1 MTIRTRILT
10 AALSG
15 LALAA
20 LSACDIRDP
29 NAVDPEPAPEPTATA
44 SQAPVTSIIREDI
57 EESEPMIEVPADPV
71 EIVIPFADSGSE
83 LSENAERL
91 LVSVLE
97 SEAMEEDWPIVL
109 GGHTDTGGNDRANL
123 RASRARAEAV
133 AAWLVERGVDDDRI
147 EVIAFGEQNPIAP
160 NALPDGEPNEVG
172 RAKNRRVEISIA
184 PPEPVAQPTET
195 PTPSAS
201 GTPKAGASPAVTK
214 EGA

>member
-10 AALSG
+10 AAVSG

-29 NAVDPEPAPEPTATA
+29 NAVDPEPTPEPTATA
-44 SQAPVTSIIREDI
+44 SQAPVTSIIRDDI

-71 EIVIPFADSGSE
+71 EVVIPFADSGTQ

-160 NALPDGEPNEVG
+160 NALPDGEPNEAG

-184 PPEPVAQPTET
+184 PPEPFDEPT
-195 PTPSAS
+195 SAPMPGAT
-201 GTPKAGASPAVTK
+201 GTPKAGASAAVTK

>member
-10 AALSG
+10 IAVSG

-29 NAVDPEPAPEPTATA
+29 NAVDPEPTPEPTATT

-71 EIVIPFADSGSE
+71 EVVIPFADSGTE
-83 LSENAERL
+83 LSESAERL

-147 EVIAFGEQNPIAP
+147 EVIAFGEQNPAAP
-160 NALPDGEPNEVG
+160 NALPNGEPNEAG

-184 PPEPVAQPTET
+184 PQEPGAEPTGT
-195 PTPSAS
+195 ATPSAS